1 MNQLH
6 IIKIGGNIIDDEAKL
21 DTFLDHFAQLKGN
34 KILIHGGGKLATSL
48 AKELGV
54 EQQLIDGRRITDSET
69 LKITAMV
76 YAGLVNKTIVAKL
89 QAKSCNAIG
98 LSGVDGN
105 SIKSTKR
112 VHPTINYGWV
122 GDVETINVNFF
133 QDIIDKRIVSVISP
147 ITHDGKGNLL
157 NTNADTIATEI
168 AIALSNQNN
177 VKLRFCFEKLG
188 VLLDPED
195 DSSWISQLD
204 LNQYETL
211 KTKEI
216 ISKGMLPKLENAFR
230 AVNSKVTKVEICHA
244 DYANKQGE
252 DFIGTQII

>member
-21 DTFLDHFAQLKGN
+21 DKFLDQFAQLKGN

-54 EQQLIDGRRITDSET
+54 EQQIIDGRRITDSET

-105 SIKSTKR
+105 SIKSKKR

-122 GDVETINVNFF
+122 GDVESINVNFF
-133 QDIIDKRIVSVISP
+133 QDIIDKGIVSVISP

-177 VKLRFCFEKLG
+177 INLRFCFEKLG
-188 VLLDPED
+188 VLMDQED
-195 DSSWISQLD
+195 DCSWISQLN

>member
-1 MNQLH
+1 MNQVH
-6 IIKIGGNIIDDEAKL
+6 IIKIGGNIIDDETKL
-21 DTFLDHFAQLKGN
+21 DNFLDQFTQLPGN
-34 KILIHGGGKLATSL
+34 KILIHGGGKLATNL
-48 AKELGV
+48 AKKLGV
-54 EQQLIDGRRITDSET
+54 EQQIIDGRRITDSET
-69 LKITAMV
+69 LKITTMV

-105 SIKSTKR
+105 SIQSIKR

-122 GDVETINVNFF
+122 GDVKSINVSFF
-133 QDIIDKRIVSVISP
+133 QDLIDKGIVSVISP

-157 NTNADTIATEI
+157 NTNADTIATEV
-168 AIALSNQNN
+168 AIALSNENN
-177 VKLRFCFEKLG
+177 VNLRFCFEKLG
-188 VLLDPED
+188 VLMDPED
-195 DSSWISQLD
+195 DSSWINKLD
-204 LNQYETL
+204 LKQYETL
-211 KTKEI
+211 KIKEI

-230 AVNSKVTKVEICHA
+230 AVNSKVAKVAICHA